1 MSSGS
6 SKLAKPTLLEL
17 SSPLSPQ
24 TVLASVPSREE
35 VQSSKEYKSLQI
47 QYNRILRLYT
57 DVQNQNQKKI
67 DDLIEYYEEKLAI
80 LETRLKRDDK
90 IVSD

>member
-6 SKLAKPTLLEL
+6 SKLTKPTLLEL
-17 SSPLSPQ
+17 TSPLTSQ
-24 TVLASVPSREE
+24 TVPALPSREE

-67 DDLIEYYEEKLAI
+67 DDLIEYYDEKLVI
-80 LETRLKRDDK
+80 LEARLKRDEK